1 MKNKNSLLPQDLYN
15 VHLKEV
21 NSIKFTRR
29 EIDTI
34 AYLLSGKSA
43 KTIATSLGVS
53 PKTVESHVHNIMAK
67 IESNSRDGI
76 INFIEQSDKVEA
88 LKTYYQSLLIEGAFR
103 KQLELLSK
111 QISKNALK
119 FSVHLV
125 CWNDSDTKTTLICS
139 LADHLKQ
146 VGVQVSVE
154 QREIFYPQ
162 GHQGSSKDISLFYCS
177 ETLIKKL
184 GIPKK
189 NERFFQFIEEI
200 KKMSEAV
207 VILFP
212 HKSFTPEIYESFE
225 GMKRVNFEEKIYYYG
240 GVFEILKEISSGISL
255 EENLAEFRK
264 QVQLIAGSSFREKSF
279 DTLAFSSTHLVNQ
292 TLFWTMSLL
301 QKRRFLYGGASIGII
316 GIIIFYFFVFY
327 IERAINIPIADLQE
341 ESLRSDLILPT
352 DSVLLNRP
360 QLIKTI
366 EEALKTSDQNVGTN
380 GIKTIALVGIGGS
393 GKTTL
398 ARYYARQQEA
408 SVVAEV
414 DAETKEGLSESFESL
429 AKILSIT
436 EEDKKNLRKI
446 QDIGFVKERDKQILL
461 FVKEKLKKTP
471 NWLLIYDNVK
481 NFKDIHEYFPYDSG
495 AWGNG
500 RIIVITRDKNIQNN
514 SYISSIIE
522 VTELTPQE
530 KLDLFIKIME
540 SGGLEKYT
548 SHQREEAS
556 SFLKAIPPF
565 PLDVSIAAYYLKMTK
580 VPYEKYLEHVKTHH
594 QDFATI
600 QENVIKEA
608 SDYTKTRYGIITLSL
623 DNIIQTDPNFAPLLL
638 FVSLLNDQNIP
649 RDLLNAYKND
659 IIVDNFIYHL
669 KKYSLITR
677 ESTSPSLA
685 SPLFSIHPST
695 QEVSLDYLQKT
706 LDLKNNREVLNGIV
720 TTMENYID
728 KAINQEDT
736 LKMKFLT
743 SHVER
748 MLCQPLMDLHMREA
762 LQRKLGHIYYYLNE
776 YTKAKDLLER
786 TLHELRGQNSN
797 GYEEIAET
805 LMYLGD
811 VYSVLSNYEQARK
824 LSEESLEIYQKHLS
838 KNYLGTAKA
847 LTYLGNVYRRLGN
860 YEKAKELCQQ
870 SLELY
875 KQHDSKN
882 SINYA
887 WTLAHLGQAY
897 KELGNYDKA
906 KDLLEESLKIYK
918 EKSPDNCLRE
928 AWILAHIGSVYRK
941 LGDFEKAKT
950 FLELS
955 LDIYRKYFSENH
967 TRTAWVLFLLGEV
980 YKDLKDYDVA
990 ESYFLKSLAIYEKN
1004 YGKDHQEN
1012 TKVLAKLAEVYLL
1025 KGQVDQGEELLN
1037 RALDISLKAQ
1047 HPGSYLSLEAL
1058 ADLYFTKSSQ
1068 AFKKGQDKEA
1078 NLLKEKALDYLNQ
1091 ARHIMKKYFSED
1103 SSQLQR
1109 MDKKLKDFEGFMN
1122 E

>member
-15 VHLKEV
+15 AHLKEV

-103 KQLELLSK
+103 KQVELLSK

-139 LADHLKQ
+139 LVDHLKQ

-154 QREIFYPQ
+154 QREIFDPQ
-162 GHQGSSKDISLFYCS
+162 GHQGSSKDINLFYCS
-177 ETLIKKL
+177 EALIKKL
-184 GIPKK
+184 GTPKK
-189 NERFFQFIEEI
+189 DERFSQFIEEI
-200 KKMSEAV
+200 KKMSEAI

-212 HKSFTPEIYESFE
+212 HKNFAPEVYESFE
-225 GMKRVNFEEKIYYYG
+225 GVKSINFEEEMDYYG
-240 GVFEILKEISSGISL
+240 GVFGILKEIFPGLSV
-255 EENLAEFRK
+255 EESLAELKK
-264 QVQLIAGSSFREKSF
+264 QAQLISGSSFREKSF
-279 DTLAFSSTHLVNQ
+279 DILTFSSTHWIKQ
-292 TLFWTMSLL
+292 TLSWILL
-301 QKRRFLYGGASIGII
+301 QKRKFLYGGASIGIV
-316 GIIIFYFFVFY
+316 GIVIFYLFISYVG
-327 IERAINIPIADLQE
+327 RGVNVPAIRFQE
-341 ESLRSDLILPT
+341 GVLRSDLILPT

-366 EEALKTSDQNVGTN
+366 EEALKTSAQNVGTN

-398 ARYYARQQEA
+398 ARYYARQQKA

-446 QDIGFVKERDKQILL
+446 QDIEFVKERDKQILL
-461 FVKEKLKKTP
+461 FVKEKLKKSP

-481 NFKDIHEYFPYDSG
+481 HFKDIHEYFPYDSG

-540 SGGLEKYT
+540 SGMLEKYP
-548 SHQREEAS
+548 SHQREQAN
-556 SFLKAIPPF
+556 SFLKVIPPF

-580 VPYEKYLEHVKTHH
+580 VPYEKYLEHIKTHH
-594 QDFATI
+594 QDFAAI

-623 DNIIQTDPNFAPLLL
+623 DNIIQTDPDFASLLL
-638 FVSLLNDQNIP
+638 FISLLNDQNIP

-695 QEVSLDYLQKT
+695 QEVSLDYLQKK

-736 LKMKFLT
+736 LKMKFLAP
-743 SHVER
+743 HMER
-748 MLCQPLMDLHMREA
+748 MLRQPLMDLHMRET
-762 LQRKLGHIYYYLNE
+762 LQAKLGHIYYYLNE

-786 TLHELRGQNSN
+786 TLHELREQNSN
-797 GYEEIAET
+797 KYEEIAET

-811 VYSVLSNYEQARK
+811 VYSVLSNYEQARR
-824 LSEESLEIYQKHLS
+824 LSEESLEIYQKYLS

-875 KQHDSKN
+875 KQYDSKN
-882 SINYA
+882 SIEFA

-906 KDLLEESLKIYK
+906 RDLLEESLKIYK

-941 LGDFEKAKT
+941 LGDFEKAKI
-950 FLELS
+950 FLKLS

-967 TRTAWVLFLLGEV
+967 ARTAWVLLLLGEV

-990 ESYFLKSLAIYEKN
+990 ESYFVKSLAIYEQN

-1012 TKVLAKLAEVYLL
+1012 TKVLAKLGEIYFL
-1025 KGQVDQGEELLN
+1025 KGKVDQGEELLN
-1037 RALDISLKAQ
+1037 RAFDISLKAQ
-1047 HPGSYLSLEAL
+1047 HPRSFLSLEIL

-1068 AFKKGQDKEA
+1068 VLKRGQDKEA
-1078 NLLKEKALDYLNQ
+1078 QLLKKKAFDYLNQ
-1091 ARHIMKKYFSED
+1091 ARHIMKKCSSEE
-1103 SSQLQR
+1103 SSQLER
-1109 MDKKLKDFEGFMN
+1109 IDKKLKDFQSFIKE
-1122 E
+1122 

>member
-1 MKNKNSLLPQDLYN
+1 MSFSSTHWGKQAFSWILLQ
-15 VHLKEV
+15 KR
-21 NSIKFTRR
+21 KF
-29 EIDTI
+29 I
-34 AYLLSGKSA
+34 
-43 KTIATSLGVS
+43 
-53 PKTVESHVHNIMAK
+53 
-67 IESNSRDGI
+67 
-76 INFIEQSDKVEA
+76 
-88 LKTYYQSLLIEGAFR
+88 
-103 KQLELLSK
+103 
-111 QISKNALK
+111 
-119 FSVHLV
+119 
-125 CWNDSDTKTTLICS
+125 
-139 LADHLKQ
+139 
-146 VGVQVSVE
+146 
-154 QREIFYPQ
+154 
-162 GHQGSSKDISLFYCS
+162 
-177 ETLIKKL
+177 
-184 GIPKK
+184 
-189 NERFFQFIEEI
+189 
-200 KKMSEAV
+200 
-207 VILFP
+207 
-212 HKSFTPEIYESFE
+212 
-225 GMKRVNFEEKIYYYG
+225 YG
-240 GVFEILKEISSGISL
+240 GVFLGVVGIVIS
-255 EENLAEFRK
+255 
-264 QVQLIAGSSFREKSF
+264 
-279 DTLAFSSTHLVNQ
+279 
-292 TLFWTMSLL
+292 
-301 QKRRFLYGGASIGII
+301 
-316 GIIIFYFFVFY
+316 YFFIFNVGR
-327 IERAINIPIADLQE
+327 EVNVPAIHFQE

-366 EEALKTSDQNVGTN
+366 EEALKTSTQNVGTN

-398 ARYYARQQEA
+398 ARYYARQQKA

-446 QDIGFVKERDKQILL
+446 QDIEFVKERDKQILL
-461 FVKEKLKKTP
+461 FVKEKLKKSP

-481 NFKDIHEYFPYDSG
+481 HFKDIHEYFPYDSG

-540 SGGLEKYT
+540 SGMLEKYT
-548 SHQREEAS
+548 PHQREQVN

-580 VPYEKYLEHVKTHH
+580 VPYEKYLEHVKMHR
-594 QDFATI
+594 QDFAVI

-623 DNIIQTDPNFAPLLL
+623 DNIIQTDPDFASLLL

-847 LTYLGNVYRRLGN
+847 LAYLGNVYRRLGN

-1103 SSQLQR
+1103 SPQLQR